1 MPKLT
6 VRRGDATWT
15 IPFESG
21 QRLDEVLIAHDLAV
35 PQPCGGRG
43 VCGKCAVEL
52 SGQVS
57 APNAAERRAGRRLS
71 CQAVLLGD
79 ALAVLPD
86 DGGMEQIALSS
97 DAATRAVKPMAGRMG
112 AAVDIGTTTLACKLY
127 DLRDGACL
135 AESVCAIRSPPWPR
149 M

>member
-35 PQPCGGRG
+35 PRPCGGRG

-71 CQAVLLGD
+71 CQALLMGD

-86 DGGMEQIALSS
+86 DGGMEQIATPLRAPSS
-97 DAATRAVKPMAGRMG
+97 PRRADWARRWTSVPPRWPANCTTCAMALACPKRADATRRP
-112 AAVDIGTTTLACKLY
+112 L
-127 DLRDGACL
+127 
-135 AESVCAIRSPPWPR
+135 WPR